1 MKEEVVGVAIALQ
14 KVNDNT
20 YELNCCGYVCPY
32 PQLFTQK
39 ALAKLSSGQV
49 LRVVFDNPSSL
60 ETILQFCRREKLKVL
75 DQESVN
81 GKFRVII
88 QKP

>member
-1 MKEEVVGVAIALQ
+1 MAVTLE
-14 KVNDNT
+14 KVDENI

-39 ALAKLSSGQV
+39 ALAKLSRGQV

-60 ETILQFCRREKLKVL
+60 ETILQYCKRERIKVL
-75 DQESVN
+75 KQESVN
-81 GKFRVII
+81 GKFRVTI